1 MSPPQYSVRR
11 ILSVWGA
18 ATVPMAVLAWVVAPW
33 LGDRIGGP
41 DPFIDALLICFNVGL
56 LWMLALVLIL
66 VRREQGSLAWPRVR
80 DALWLRA
87 PRAPRRTPAQ
97 GPARRHPHRPNPR
110 LLQRQLDRVRAPHGS
125 RVRFPDHRG
134 TALPR

>member
-1 MSPPQYSVRR
+1 MSPPQYSVRQ

-41 DPFIDALLICFNVGL
+41 GPFISALLVCFNVGL
-56 LWMLALVLIL
+56 MWMLALVLIL

-87 PRAPRRTPAQ
+87 PRDPKSGRRGGRTWLWAVPFVVLSA
-97 GPARRHPHRPNPR
+97 AVN
-110 LLQRQLDRVRAPHGS
+110 
-125 RVRFPDHRG
+125 
-134 TALPR
+134 ALPIDPTGPLPRDLPKAI